1 MSSTA
6 TATQSTDGRRTR
18 HETRR
23 REVMDQAIQYVFE
36 NGLADLS
43 IRPMAEAM
51 GISHRTLLHHFGSK
65 DQMIARILEEVR
77 NRELEGL
84 KQRTLDVLEDPVKII
99 EGAWAHVSME
109 EKEGYWRSFF
119 EIYGMA
125 VNDPERYQHFLD
137 SVVTAWL
144 PLLTDA
150 VARWGVPAKQAEY
163 FATLMQGGLRG
174 LILDLITTGDRKR
187 VEASFRLFRDIFR
200 RELDAARTTG

>member
-1 MSSTA
+1 MSA
-6 TATQSTDGRRTR
+6 TAAATTADGRRTR
-18 HETRR
+18 HDARR
-23 REVMDQAIQYVFE
+23 REILDQAIQYVFE

-65 DQMIARILEEVR
+65 DEMIARVLEEVR

-99 EGAWAHVSME
+99 EGAWAHVSVE
-109 EKEGYWRSFF
+109 EREGYWRSFF

-125 VNDPERYQHFLD
+125 VNDPERYEHFLG

-150 VARWGVPAKQAEY
+150 VERWGVPAAKAEQ
-163 FATLMQGGLRG
+163 FASLMQAGLRG
-174 LILDLITTGDRKR
+174 LVLDLITTGDRKR
-187 VEASFRLFRDIFR
+187 VQASFRLFRDMLR
-200 RELDAARTTG
+200 RELDAARKAD